1 MARELPDPELQARRA
16 RARRTVWGLVGL
28 VVAIY
33 AGVLLAWG
41 LRA

>member
-16 RARRTVWGLVGL
+16 RARRTVWVLVG
-28 VVAIY
+28 VVLAIY
-33 AGVLLAWG
+33 AAVLLGWG